1 MRARKRFG
9 QNFLNDQLTIQGIID
24 AIRPSAS
31 DHVLEIGPGHG
42 ALTESLVASGCQLDV
57 VEIDRDLAAE
67 LRQRYPGL
75 NVIEADILKF
85 DFNQIRGGRP
95 LRVVGNLPY
104 NISTPL
110 LFMLFEKLDIIEDM
124 YFMLQLEVVERM
136 AAAASTSQYGRLSI
150 MSQYFCAAEKLFDVP
165 PSAFTPAP
173 KVTSAVVQMIPH
185 AQRTPLQDRLLFQSL
200 VVQAFSQRR
209 KTVRNALKRYLSG
222 SELLA
227 LGIDPEQRPE
237 TITGFEYIQ
246 CANYLSA
253 RDVPAPTQ
261 LATSSEFS
269 G

>member
-9 QNFLNDQLTIQGIID
+9 QNFLNDQLTIQRIID

-31 DHVLEIGPGHG
+31 DHILEIGPGHG
-42 ALTESLVASGCQLDV
+42 ALTKNLVASGCQLDV

-85 DFNQIRGGRP
+85 DFNQIRGDRP

-110 LFMLFEKLDIIEDM
+110 LFMLFEKLDMIEDM

-173 KVTSAVVQMIPH
+173 KVDSAVVHLAGALGLPAWLLLKAIPEWRW
-185 AQRTPLQDRLLFQSL
+185 ALQSDRSYWYDSLRLFRQISPGSWQEPLQQICR
-200 VVQAFSQRR
+200 
-209 KTVRNALKRYLSG
+209 ALASFNPPPDAASRM
-222 SELLA
+222 
-227 LGIDPEQRPE
+227 D
-237 TITGFEYIQ
+237 
-246 CANYLSA
+246 
-253 RDVPAPTQ
+253 
-261 LATSSEFS
+261 
-269 G
+269 